1 MGITPRLHER
11 GESLV
16 RARGH
21 FPTPK
26 TRPGL
31 FRRARTQSE
40 LWKRYKYRARKLAAY
55 ESIRESIF
63 VHGLIRGETAI
74 EATLAQFEK
83 MEAEYEERGPG
94 GFEAEFRQWYQEMDD
109 EYYASGEF
117 LHPELDIFYHGS
129 TKG

>member
-1 MGITPRLHER
+1 MGITARLHER

-31 FRRARTQSE
+31 FRRERTQSE
-40 LWKRYKYRARKLAAY
+40 LWKRYKFRARKLAAY
-55 ESIRESIF
+55 DSIRDSIF
-63 VHGLIRGETAI
+63 VHGLIRGEAAI
-74 EATLAQFEK
+74 EATLSHYEG
-83 MEAEYEERGPG
+83 MEEAYEESGPG
-94 GFEAEFRQWYQEMDD
+94 GFESAFDSWYQEMVD
-109 EYYASGEF
+109 EYYTSGEF
-117 LHPELDIFYHGS
+117 MYPELDIYYHGS